1 MAKKI
6 KSWKQD
12 ILKLTGWTTEKY
24 NKEYDKLRNQVR
36 NYQKAIGGIKRNVSF
51 ELFLRERNR
60 KNPLKYELS
69 GRFELYKLVGSQSTG
84 RQLSTRKIH
93 ELYFEMLDSFS
104 GFIQSSLPAQKII
117 NNADLTEQEKILKL
131 NQLLNKLTL
140 ARNAVKKKLQKG
152 DDAEF
157 VDYST
162 FELIE

>member
-36 NYQKAIGGIKRNVSF
+36 NYQKTIGGVKRNVSF

-84 RQLSTRKIH
+84 RQLSNRKVQ
-93 ELYFEMLDSFS
+93 EFYFEMLDSFS
-104 GFIQSSLPAQKII
+104 GFIQSSIPAQKILS
-117 NNADLTEQEKILKL
+117 NENLTEREKILKL
-131 NQLLNKLTL
+131 NQLLNKLTI
-140 ARNAVKKKLQKG
+140 ARNVVKKKLQKG
-152 DDAEF
+152 DEAEI

>member
-12 ILKLTGWTTEKY
+12 ILKLTGWSTEKY

-36 NYQKAIGGIKRNVSF
+36 NYQKTIGGIKRNVSF

-93 ELYFEMLDSFS
+93 KLYFEMLDSFS

-131 NQLLNKLTL
+131 NQLLNNLTL
-140 ARNAVKKKLQKG
+140 ARNNVKEKLRKG
-152 DDAEF
+152 EETEYI
-157 VDYST
+157 DYST
-162 FELIE
+162 FDLIE

>member
-12 ILKLTGWTTEKY
+12 ILKLTGWSTEKY

-36 NYQKAIGGIKRNVSF
+36 NYQKTIGGIKRNVSF

-131 NQLLNKLTL
+131 NQLLNNLTL
-140 ARNAVKKKLQKG
+140 ARNNAKEKLRKG
-152 DDAEF
+152 EETEYI
-157 VDYST
+157 DYST
-162 FELIE
+162 FDLIE

>member
-36 NYQKAIGGIKRNVSF
+36 NYQKTIGGVKRNVSF

-84 RQLSTRKIH
+84 RQLSQRKINAIYR
-93 ELYFEMLDSFS
+93 ETLDSFS

-117 NNADLTEQEKILKL
+117 NDENLTEREKISKL

-140 ARNAVKKKLQKG
+140 ARNNVKEKLRKG
-152 DDAEF
+152 EEAEYI
-157 VDYST
+157 DYST
-162 FELIE
+162 FELTE